1 MYLYY
6 IRDDATGMYLIGRM
20 KLGAPVPTCVW
31 GERRSDAMT
40 FDGPTEARKAILEIG
55 VNIASV
61 YRLNIRSG
69 QEVRLKTGGDNE
81 RPTSGRAEGVRT
93 DCAARNPWPGAD
105 VDRGRER

>member
-6 IRDDATGMYLIGRM
+6 IRDDTTGMYLIGRM

-31 GERRSDAMT
+31 SERRGDMMT
-40 FDGPTEARKAILEIG
+40 FDGPVEARKALLEIG

-69 QEVRLKTGGDNE
+69 QEIRLKTGGD
-81 RPTSGRAEGVRT
+81 
-93 DCAARNPWPGAD
+93 
-105 VDRGRER
+105 DR